1 MNRNYIKNV
10 LSLGSI
16 AEVPNSKGQLLRHPA
31 DAPVVTRVKSV
42 CAVVVT
48 YNRKVMLAECIT
60 ALLGQTREPDQIAVI
75 ENCCTDGT
83 LDYLQSQGFSD
94 HPKVRIIQM
103 PANTGGA
110 GGFAKAAEY
119 ASVSGFDWCWMM
131 DDDVL
136 PEPDCLQNLLERGRG
151 SVRTPARLSEP
162 FNTFHLPAKHFDLST
177 PLRNFQSRRELL
189 QVSKKNL
196 ADDRGCC
203 AVEDFAFEGLLI
215 SSDTIRRAGLP
226 RADFFI
232 NADDYEY
239 ALRLRKII
247 DEKIWFVPS
256 AIMHRRINTNSAVP
270 GWKIYYGVRN
280 RIIICKLY
288 GENIIVRNEAPV
300 FAILRVLFDLLRL
313 KTKDTRYML
322 WAIADGIRMKTCMR
336 FSPPAAQSD

>member
-1 MNRNYIKNV
+1 
-10 LSLGSI
+10 
-16 AEVPNSKGQLLRHPA
+16 
-31 DAPVVTRVKSV
+31 
-42 CAVVVT
+42 
-48 YNRKVMLAECIT
+48 MLAECIT
-60 ALLGQTREPDQIAVI
+60 ALLGQIREPDQIVVV

-83 LDYLQSQGFSD
+83 LNYLQSEGLFD

-119 ASVSGFDWCWMM
+119 VSVSGFDWCWMM

-151 SVRTPARLSEP
+151 SVRMPARLSEP
-162 FNTFHLPAKHFDLST
+162 FDTEDLPAKRWDLSS
-177 PLRNFQSRRELL
+177 PLRRLRRRREQL
-189 QVSKKNL
+189 QVSKENL

-203 AVEDFAFEGLLI
+203 AVEDVAFEGLLI
-215 SSDTIRRAGLP
+215 SSDTIQRAGLP

-232 NADDYEY
+232 SGDDSEY
-239 ALRLRKII
+239 SFRLLKIL

-256 AIMHRRINTNSAVP
+256 AIMHRRINTKEAVVP

-280 RIIICKLY
+280 RIIIFKLY
-288 GENIIVRNEAPV
+288 GENIIVRNEALV
-300 FAILRVLFDLLRL
+300 FVILRVLFDLLQL
-313 KTKDTRYML
+313 KTKNTQYML